1 MVKMGMGVRDR
12 GGAEP
17 REEWPRRGEECAEHG
32 GRWSL
37 CRAAKTRKLE
47 LEAWTA
53 RWMPKLPRGREENWT
68 PTAETGEVACDL
80 TLPVPLS
87 QPCNGFITALH
98 TALSYP
104 QISRIFAGRRCLIDS
119 RTPLGF
125 LPAQHDAPTRWGCH
139 RHSWWDD
146 RHRPVHVHA
155 LCVCCRDSAHSGMYL
170 SCSMRKSMLIES
182 IQYVQT
188 SLGFRQPYLIL

>member
-1 MVKMGMGVRDR
+1 MVVVGR
-12 GGAEP
+12 
-17 REEWPRRGEECAEHG
+17 CAEQQ
-32 GRWSL
+32 R
-37 CRAAKTRKLE
+37 LE
-47 LEAWTA
+47 CSKGKPESKYAWTA
-53 RWMPKLPRGREENWT
+53 RWMPGLPRGREENWT

-119 RTPLGF
+119 QTLLGF
-125 LPAQHDAPTRWGCH
+125 HPPQHDAPTRWGCH

-146 RHRPVHVHA
+146 RYRSVHVHA
-155 LCVCCRDSAHSGMYL
+155 LCVCCRDSAHSGMCL
-170 SCSMRKSMLIES
+170 SHSIREFGSSKPFSMYKPAS
-182 IQYVQT
+182 VFDNHT
-188 SLGFRQPYLIL
+188 SSCEYTPLTASKQSV